1 MDTMDKIVVEALI
14 DADLKRVWDAWTRG
28 EEIVN
33 WNFASPDWC
42 CPQASSDLRVG
53 GKFTSRMEAKDGSFG
68 FDFEGIFTRVD
79 APHALHYTM
88 PDGRQVEVEFKQA
101 IDGVHVIER
110 FDPEQENPIEMQQA
124 GWQAILNNFKQY
136 VESTK

>member
-1 MDTMDKIVVEALI
+1 MDKIVVEAMI
-14 DADLKRVWDAWTRG
+14 DADLRRVWNAWTNG

-79 APHALHYTM
+79 ELHALHYTM

-110 FDPEQENPIEMQQA
+110 FDAEQENPIEMQQA